1 MFYRFK
7 FDSHL
12 SEIFKDAGLSGSIF
26 KIWPAGQTP
35 IAVREGKTR
44 GWEPPEAAAGVLAE
58 FVAAGF
64 EHGRLDV
71 RTASALIHSCFLKAQ
86 NLGASRTVL
95 ESIEGAA
102 RRVGLRLAP

>member
-12 SEIFKDAGLSGSIF
+12 SEIFKDAGLSHSIF

-35 IAVREGKTR
+35 IAVRTGKAM
-44 GWEPPEAAAGVLAE
+44 GWEPPEAAAVELTS
-58 FVAAGF
+58 FVF
-64 EHGRLDV
+64 EGLEDGRLDV

-86 NLGASRTVL
+86 NLRASRTVL

-102 RRVGLRLAP
+102 KRVGLRLAP